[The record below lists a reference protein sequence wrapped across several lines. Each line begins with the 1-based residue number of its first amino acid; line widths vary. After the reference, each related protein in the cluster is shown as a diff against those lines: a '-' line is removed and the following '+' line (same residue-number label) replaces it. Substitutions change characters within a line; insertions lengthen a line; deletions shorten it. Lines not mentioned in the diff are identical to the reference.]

1 MGRTR
6 KRRLS
11 SNPCQE
17 VNSAKVQ
24 KTVST
29 KSTSNDNSTFC
40 CICHKSIVEN
50 AVNTRDEEG
59 VYCEGRCQ
67 SWMHR
72 RCAGLSTPIFAEISN
87 NSEES
92 EPFLC
97 VYCVL
102 YNQAAEIKKLKDSL
116 NTILSCSSSQS
127 SSANLSDN
135 TAANDLQPQDRRSS
149 QDNSDS
155 DVRKRNA
162 VIYGIDECATGTDK
176 LERVKHDFCKVL
188 DVCSAIDA
196 TRASG
201 SAICDTVRLGKYSQG
216 HRRPRPILVTFN
228 SAVYVSS
235 LLANK
240 KCCPK
245 GISLKPDLSPQARQT
260 ESLLLKERW
269 QLIQKG
275 CDRKSIRIRGSSIL
289 LDRKLYASVKNGE
302 IHKDPNAE
310 NIMLSVTIQSTSN
323 ATDSSPDGQN
333 LSTGSTATT

>member
-1 MGRTR
+1 MILAR
-6 KRRLS
+6 
-11 SNPCQE
+11 
-17 VNSAKVQ
+17 SAD
-24 KTVST
+24 S
-29 KSTSNDNSTFC
+29 STS
-40 CICHKSIVEN
+40 
-50 AVNTRDEEG
+50 
-59 VYCEGRCQ
+59 
-67 SWMHR
+67 
-72 RCAGLSTPIFAEISN
+72 
-87 NSEES
+87 
-92 EPFLC
+92 
-97 VYCVL
+97 
-102 YNQAAEIKKLKDSL
+102 
-116 NTILSCSSSQS
+116 
-127 SSANLSDN
+127 SAFIN

-155 DVRKRNA
+155 DIRKHNA

-216 HRRPRPILVTFN
+216 HRRPRPILVKFN

-333 LSTGSTATT
+333 LSTGSTATA